1 MHALS
6 FIIKRRKGVIVLQ
19 KVTIRS
25 TDLTVNP
32 IGLGTNA
39 VGGQKYYPHI
49 TDEDGRAFLKAAI
62 DHGVDFWDT
71 AFTYGPK
78 RSEEIIGEV
87 INETGK
93 RKEVV
98 LATKASHQF
107 SRDNLVHNNNPTFL
121 TDAVYE
127 ALERLQTDYIDLF
140 YIHFPDEDTPKYE
153 AVGALQRLKEK
164 GIIRAIGVSN
174 FSLAQLEE
182 ANQDGFVNVYQGHYN
197 LIERE
202 AEKTLFPYTH
212 ANNISFVPYFPFAS
226 GLLAGKYTVDTTFEE
241 GDLRLKQAYFQ
252 KEHFNAYLEKV
263 AALRLIA
270 QDLGVEVAQLVLAWY
285 LHRDEIDVVIP
296 GAKSAE
302 QVKNNLAAREIILS
316 NEVLFQIGDI
326 FTGT

>member
-1 MHALS
+1 MRREV
-6 FIIKRRKGVIVLQ
+6 IILQ

-62 DHGVDFWDT
+62 DNGVDFWDT

-87 INETGK
+87 LKETSK
-93 RKEVV
+93 RKEIV

-107 SRDNLVHNNNPTFL
+107 IGEEVVHNNHPTFL
-121 TDAVYE
+121 TEAVYE

-140 YIHFPDEDTPKYE
+140 YIHFPDDATPKFE
-153 AVGALQRLKEK
+153 AVGALQRLKQK

-174 FSLAQLEE
+174 FSLEQLEE
-182 ANQDGFVNVYQGHYN
+182 ANQDGFVNVFQGHYN
-197 LIERE
+197 LIERG
-202 AEKTLFPYTH
+202 AEDKIFPYTNKH
-212 ANNISFVPYFPFAS
+212 NISFVPYFPFAS
-226 GLLAGKYTVDTTFEE
+226 GLLAGKYTKDTSFEE
-241 GDLRLKQAYFQ
+241 GDLRLKQKIFQEPYFQ
-252 KEHFNAYLEKV
+252 AYLEKV
-263 AALRLIA
+263 ASLRLIA
-270 QDLGVEVAQLVLAWY
+270 NELGVEVAHLVLASY
-285 LHRDEIDVVIP
+285 LHREEIDVVIP

-302 QVKNNLAAREIILS
+302 QVKNKLAASEIRLTK
-316 NEVLFQIGDI
+316 EMLDQIRNI
-326 FTGT
+326 FK